1 MIIYYKLLGKIAV
14 PCRDMFEWA
23 MWFEDADRQ
32 VGLTEIGPMT
42 VSTVF
47 IGLDHGFGGKPKLF
61 ETMIMSG
68 DETIIK
74 LGECS
79 RLIQDFLDYQTR
91 CETWGEAEEMHRV
104 ACTWATE
111 QLAKIDNIIRLPD
124 RSSLDK

>member
-1 MIIYYKLLGKIAV
+1 MIMYFKLLGKIAV
-14 PCRDMFEWA
+14 PCINMLDWA
-23 MWFEDADRQ
+23 RWFEEADRQ
-32 VGLTEIGPMT
+32 VGLTEIGPLT

-47 IGLDHGFGGKPKLF
+47 LGLDFGFGGKPRLF

-68 DETIIK
+68 NEK
-74 LGECS
+74 LIELGKRK
-79 RLIQDFLDYQTR
+79 RLISDFLDYQTR

-104 ACTWATE
+104 ACAWATE